1 MESVNPRP
9 KGLFILLLLTF
20 FNTGSSIFFGLLTV
34 LFLRPTEV
42 ELKKEKLEMAKSII
56 EIKELGMDSLATL
69 LEKVQGMTDVL
80 NHHFLG
86 VNLVNIGVCLLGG
99 VSAFFMLQ
107 RNHLG
112 FHGYIIYNLL
122 ASINV
127 YFFVSPSMVPTVILI
142 VNLLV
147 SLVFILLYAKHLPWM
162 RGSSNTDSI

>member
-1 MESVNPRP
+1 
-9 KGLFILLLLTF
+9 
-20 FNTGSSIFFGLLTV
+20 
-34 LFLRPTEV
+34 
-42 ELKKEKLEMAKSII
+42 MAKSII

>member
-127 YFFVSPSMVPTVILI
+127 YFFCITINGSNSYSNCKPPSFAGFYFTICKTFTLDE
-142 VNLLV
+142 
-147 SLVFILLYAKHLPWM
+147 
-162 RGSSNTDSI
+162 G